1 MDFEN
6 ALMEENLPLNR
17 PAKRMLK
24 RSSDIVGAALLLVVL
39 SPVMLLIYI
48 MIRKT
53 GPQAVFSHQRVGE
66 RGKSFGCLK
75 FRTMVVNAQEVLDE
89 LLKNDEIARKEWEKD
104 FKLKSDPRITRIG
117 AFLRKTSLDE
127 LPQLFNVLKGEMSL
141 VGPRPVVDE
150 EIKRYGYGAEYYVS
164 VRPGMTGLW
173 QVNGRNDV
181 DYGERIDMD
190 VEYVKCWSFL
200 KDIEIL
206 FKTVGVVFG
215 KSGAY

>member
-1 MDFEN
+1 MDFDN
-6 ALMEENLPLNR
+6 ALMEENLPLSR

-24 RSSDIVGAALLLVVL
+24 RSFDIVGAALLLVVL
-39 SPVMLLIYI
+39 LPVMLLIYI

-89 LLKNDEIARKEWEKD
+89 LLKNNEIARKEWEKD

-150 EIKRYGYGAEYYVS
+150 EIKRYGFGANFYTS

-173 QVNGRNDV
+173 QVSGRNDV
-181 DYGERIDMD
+181 DYNERINMD
-190 VEYVKCWSFL
+190 VEYVRCWSFWM
-200 KDIEIL
+200 DIEIL
-206 FKTVGVVFG
+206 FKTVGVVLG
-215 KSGAY
+215 KNGAY